1 MKKQL
6 LTSAM
11 AMAMLAPTVSAFATP
26 QDVTV
31 SGSQQSSELTITGQ
45 IANSSGQLPEQ
56 VTVTMPTA
64 ASFMVDQD
72 GNFSAPSNMTIENK
86 SKVGVTV
93 SVSSFEDTNPAAG
106 AGITIV
112 DFDTLASGA
121 AEYDRSHVGLKLHA
135 QGVTGGSDVDLT
147 HGSINQKL
155 VDIDANDNAPLSLVG
170 TAGTGVKGDG
180 TVQNET
186 TSDLAT
192 SGANENFKLVF
203 SIKRK

>member
-11 AMAMLAPTVSAFATP
+11 AMAMLAPTVSAFATT

-45 IANSSGQLPEQ
+45 VSNSSGQLPEQ
-56 VTVTMPTA
+56 ITVTMPTA

-72 GNFSAPSNMTIENK
+72 GNFSAPSNMTIQNK
-86 SKVGVTV
+86 SKVGVAV

-106 AGITIV
+106 AGITVV
-112 DFDTLASGA
+112 DFDRLTGEA
-121 AEYDRSHVGLKLHA
+121 AKYDRSHVGLKLHA
-135 QGVTGGSDVDLT
+135 QSASGGSDVVLK
-147 HGSINQKL
+147 HGTINQKL
-155 VDIDANDNAPLSLVG
+155 VDIDAQDNAPLTLTG
-170 TAGTGVKGDG
+170 TAGTGVKDDG
-180 TVQNET
+180 TVENES

-203 SIKRK
+203 SIKRQ